1 MKSRICNT
9 CSQFDEKIEKLAYK
23 ERAITIELTE
33 KVGFL
38 MIKKDLL

>member
-9 CSQFDEKIEKLAYK
+9 CSQFDGKTEKLAYK
-23 ERAITIELTE
+23 EIVITIELNG

-38 MIKKDLL
+38 TIKKD